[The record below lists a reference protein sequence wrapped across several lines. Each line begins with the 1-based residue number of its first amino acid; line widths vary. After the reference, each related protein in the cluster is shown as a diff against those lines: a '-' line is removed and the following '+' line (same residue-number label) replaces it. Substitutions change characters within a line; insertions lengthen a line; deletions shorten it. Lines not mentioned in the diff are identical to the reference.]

1 VIRADNNLGRDQTL
15 TTALRSESA
24 ILRSP
29 PVAPASSNLTAAD
42 ALNVVLKSLDDSK
55 AEDVTSID
63 ITGKTTI
70 GDHMVVA
77 SGRSHRHVAS
87 LADHLVEDLK
97 SAGFRDIRVEGQKS
111 CDWVLVDTGDVIVHI
126 FRPEVREFYNI
137 EKMWRGVQAA

>member
-1 VIRADNNLGRDQTL
+1 MGRDQTL

-29 PVAPASSNLTAAD
+29 PIAPASSDLTAAD

-70 GDHMVVA
+70 GDYMVVA
-77 SGRSHRHVAS
+77 SGRSHRHVGS
-87 LADHLVEDLK
+87 LADRLIQDLK
-97 SAGFRDIRVEGQKS
+97 SAGIRDIRVEGQKS
-111 CDWVLVDTGDVIVHI
+111 CDWVLVDTGDVIVHV
-126 FRPEVREFYNI
+126 FRPEVRDFYNI
-137 EKMWRGVQAA
+137 EKMWRGVEAA